1 METKRLSQQDIQT
14 AADLLRAG
22 GLVGIPTET
31 VYGLGANGLDP
42 AAVGPDLSGQGPP
55 PGQPPDPA
63 HPGGGLAGAVLP
75 GHPGGGL

>member
-42 AAVGPDLSGQGPP
+42 AAVGRIFQAKGRPRTTP
-55 PGQPPDPA
+55 
-63 HPGGGLAGAVLP
+63 
-75 GHPGGGL
+75 

>member
-42 AAVGPDLSGQGPP
+42 AAVGRIFQAKGRP
-55 PGQPPDPA
+55 
-63 HPGGGLAGAVLP
+63 
-75 GHPGGGL
+75 